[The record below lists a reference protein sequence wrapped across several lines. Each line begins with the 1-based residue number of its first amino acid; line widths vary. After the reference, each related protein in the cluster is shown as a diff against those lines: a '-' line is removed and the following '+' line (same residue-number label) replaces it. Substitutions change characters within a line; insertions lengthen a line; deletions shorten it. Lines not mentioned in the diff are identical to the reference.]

1 MARHSYLLILGALL
15 RAACAFELN
24 LVAEVVGGA
33 AAASWFAAINR
44 LKAGK
49 GGVAAA
55 GARLTLQA
63 KKRPP

>member
-1 MARHSYLLILGALL
+1 MDLFGALL
-15 RAACAFELN
+15 AFG
-24 LVAEVVGGA
+24 AVVGA